1 MKVEI
6 YGKDDCPM
14 CVQAQN
20 ITEGVTEEVSMLKV
34 GKDYQLP
41 ELFQKI
47 GNPVRQ
53 FPQVFVDDSYVGG
66 YKEYEAYIKE
76 LKSKPSVEDTDLED
90 LDDLEI

>member
-14 CVQAQN
+14 CIQAQN
-20 ITEGVTEEVSMLKV
+20 ITESLTEDISMLKV

-47 GNPVRQ
+47 GNSVRQ
-53 FPQVFVDDSYVGG
+53 FPQVFVDDSYIGG

-76 LKSKPSVEDTDLED
+76 VKNKPNVENTD
-90 LDDLEI
+90 LDDLNDLEI